1 MHKTQNVIVSSFSD
15 CREKNGIV
23 TFMGILRSNLPRF
36 AEHRVR
42 IAFANYVDFPA
53 STPPRANAEQLTRA
67 SADTPP
73 RARSRVRQFAAAVK
87 QGVKG
92 QLAKRPLMSFLLMMA
107 TLSRRGLVTALKARR
122 LEGPDTV
129 HFFQDAFTAYFGQKV
144 LRPDSR
150 KVLLLHSGDDSLRQI
165 FVHFHGM
172 RGTRYETLVRSVFHR
187 LLADL
192 DGIVTLN
199 ERYAQALRDEFA
211 GMDVR
216 CIYNT
221 SPFAGQAPPPRRN
234 GVGDGRRLEIVA
246 VGSLQPIK
254 GFDLLVQALG
264 LLEPEDRNRLHVTV
278 VGGGAERTA
287 LQAEINAQAL
297 QDVITLNGE
306 TNDVSPFLSRAD
318 AYILPSRDEG
328 FPIALIEAC
337 GFGLP
342 IIATRVGA
350 IPEVFNE
357 QACVFM
363 DARAES
369 IREALAGVSR
379 GAVDLQELARRSQ
392 EVFDAKLSLDAFLG
406 AYVRLFQDVGRSSHA
421 H

>member
-1 MHKTQNVIVSSFSD
+1 MPKTLNVIVSSFSD

-23 TFMGILRSNLPRF
+23 TFMRILRSNLSRF
-36 AEHRVR
+36 AEHQIHV
-42 IAFANYVDFPA
+42 AFANYVDFSA
-53 STPPRANAEQLTRA
+53 STAPPAPAEPPTQLT
-67 SADTPP
+67 PP
-73 RARSRVRQFAAAVK
+73 PPFEPGRLRQFATTVK
-87 QGVKG
+87 QAIKG

-107 TLSRRGLVTALKARR
+107 TLARRGLVTALKARR
-122 LEGPDTV
+122 LDGPETA
-129 HFFQDAFTAYFGQKV
+129 HFFQDAFTAYFGQKL
-144 LRPDSR
+144 LRPDSS
-150 KVLLLHSGDDSLRQI
+150 KILLLHSGDDSLRQI

-172 RGTRYETLVRSVFHR
+172 RGTRYETLVRGVFHR
-187 LLADL
+187 ILADL

-199 ERYAQALRDEFA
+199 ERYAQTLRKEFA

-221 SPFAGQAPPPRRN
+221 SPFAGRAVPPRRTR
-234 GVGDGRRLEIVA
+234 GDGRVEVVA

-254 GFDLLVQALG
+254 GFDLLVKALG
-264 LLEPEDRNRLHVTV
+264 LLDPADRDRLHVTV
-278 VGGGAERTA
+278 VGGGPERGA
-287 LQAEINAQAL
+287 LQSEIDAQGL
-297 QDVITLNGE
+297 QGVITLNGE

-337 GFGLP
+337 SFGLP

-350 IPEVFNE
+350 IPEVFEE
-357 QACVFM
+357 QACLFM

-369 IREALAGVSR
+369 IRDALAGVSN

-392 EVFDAKLSLDAFLG
+392 EVFDSKLSLDAFLG
-406 AYVRLFQDVGRSSHA
+406 AYVRLFQDVGGASYAR
-421 H
+421 